1 MTDMSQLTTTITRMS
16 PATNLIRTAG
26 PYNLT
31 EREVGI
37 IEKLFSKGLSDD
49 EIRDVMGRPCW
60 ECYMEE
66 KYPTYNG
73 VA

>member
-1 MTDMSQLTTTITRMS
+1 MNQPTTITRLS
-16 PATNLIRTAG
+16 PATNLIQAVG

-49 EIRDVMGRPCW
+49 EIRDIVGRDCF
-60 ECYMEE
+60 ESYMSAF
-66 KYPTYNG
+66 YPNYNG